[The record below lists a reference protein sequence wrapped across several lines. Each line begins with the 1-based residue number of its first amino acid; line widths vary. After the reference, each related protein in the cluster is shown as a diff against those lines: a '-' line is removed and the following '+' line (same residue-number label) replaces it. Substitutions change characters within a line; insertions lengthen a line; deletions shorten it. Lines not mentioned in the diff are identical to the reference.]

1 MTSPG
6 GIPPLSIVSRG
17 RYVARGRANAK
28 SLHWPGAAV
37 TLLAP
42 SSALPVTDRLAAAVR
57 TIPDFPKPGI
67 AFKDL
72 TPILA
77 DADLFAEA
85 VERLAAPWRDADI
98 THVAAMDARGFWF
111 GPSIAAALGAGFV
124 PARKP
129 GKLPA
134 ETVRASYTLEY
145 GEDAL
150 ELHADAF
157 EPGARVL
164 IHDDVIATGGTAA
177 AACDLVRQLDA
188 SLVGASFVIELA
200 FLDGRAQLP
209 DGLAIES
216 LLRIE

>member
-1 MTSPG
+1 
-6 GIPPLSIVSRG
+6 VSD
-17 RYVARGRANAK
+17 
-28 SLHWPGAAV
+28 SLV
-37 TLLAP
+37 
-42 SSALPVTDRLAAAVR
+42 DAVR

-77 DADLFAEA
+77 DPELFAEA
-85 VERLAAPWRDADI
+85 ITQLAAPWEETGI
-98 THVAAMDARGFWF
+98 THVVGMDARGFWF
-111 GPSIAAALGAGFV
+111 GPSLAAHLGAGFI

-134 ETVRASYTLEY
+134 ETVAATYTLEY

-157 EPGARVL
+157 GPDARVL

-188 SLVGASFVIELA
+188 AVVGCSFFLELA
-200 FLDGRAQLP
+200 FLAGRSLLP
-209 DGLAIES
+209 DGVPVETV
-216 LLRIE
+216 LRVE